1 VVPCTFFLS
10 SAAGETMNRP
20 ITHQK
25 RRQKARWK
33 RKKKQETA
41 HTVAGKLRADA
52 RTGTSNEDTKVPARK
67 QKQSEA
73 PHCTASHRC
82 LRSSPSSSSGP
93 RTRPSG
99 DPSEIRPTSRP
110 RTDTDCC

>member
-41 HTVAGKLRADA
+41 HTVGGKLRAA
-52 RTGTSNEDTKVPARK
+52 RTATSNEDTKVPARK